1 MKPTFILLNKK
12 IPFIFVVPPNS
23 LKIQSLQSNKFVDII
38 DFGEINVMGK
48 EKISRINFSTFLPN
62 LKSPFYSLKNPLLP
76 TAGVALLQK
85 WRKDRSDLTFMV
97 PELLITYKCQIEG
110 LDTVIE
116 ERTGDISIALTL
128 VEKRQQD
135 KITDNVLG
143 LFKRG

>member
-1 MKPTFILLNKK
+1 MKPTFMLLNKK
-12 IPFIFVVPPNS
+12 TPFIFVVPPNS

-48 EKISRINFSTFLPN
+48 EKISKINFSTFLPN

-76 TAGVALLQK
+76 TAGAALLQK

-110 LDTVIE
+110 LDTVVE
-116 ERTGDISIALTL
+116 ERTGDISITLTL